1 MASAMIKCSFRSALR
16 GGASHGT
23 PAFKRTYASSAHHD
37 EAREAAKWEKI
48 TYVGI
53 ITCTIL
59 AIVNLSKGHP
69 HHEEPPVS
77 FIYAFLV
84 PPYMSTFSVFFNNM
98 LLSVFPIRMQDLIKM
113 KSEIHIDIML
123 LNDFTSRLRI

>member
-1 MASAMIKCSFRSALR
+1 MIIFVFNGQGQREESRTTTRHQLEMASAMIKSSFRSALR
-16 GGASHGT
+16 VGASRGT
-23 PAFKRTYASSAHHD
+23 PAFKRTFASSAHHD

-53 ITCTIL
+53 ITCTVL

-84 PPYMSTFSVFFNNM
+84 PSYMSKFVLFSTICCFQSFQ
-98 LLSVFPIRMQDLIKM
+98 FGCK
-113 KSEIHIDIML
+113 
-123 LNDFTSRLRI
+123 T

>member
-16 GGASHGT
+16 GRASHGT
-23 PAFKRTYASSAHHD
+23 PAFKRTFASSAHHD

-69 HHEEPPVS
+69 HHEEPPVW
-77 FIYAFLV
+77 
-84 PPYMSTFSVFFNNM
+84 
-98 LLSVFPIRMQDLIKM
+98 LSYIRKRI
-113 KSEIHIDIML
+113 IHFVAHLGEL
-123 LNDFTSRLRI
+123 LNLFTARGGFIV

>member
-16 GGASHGT
+16 GRASHGT
-23 PAFKRTYASSAHHD
+23 PAFKRTFASSAHHD

-69 HHEEPPVS
+69 HHEEPPVRMVFS
-77 FIYAFLV
+77 RRSITKTCILTHEGLKKVEPTASSKLYEMCL
-84 PPYMSTFSVFFNNM
+84 YLLQMSCVDT
-98 LLSVFPIRMQDLIKM
+98 
-113 KSEIHIDIML
+113 
-123 LNDFTSRLRI
+123 